1 MDSNKMMQTLDDIG
15 PRKLYTRGE
24 EIFNAVSHGVG
35 TLLSIAALV
44 VGVVF
49 AALYGDAWR
58 VVSAAIYGAT
68 LIILYCMSTLYHAI
82 TNPTAKKVFRVF
94 DHCSIFFLIAGTY
107 TPYTLVT
114 LRGPWGWSLFA
125 VVWAAAIL
133 GTVLNAISI
142 ERFKKFSIVC
152 YVAMGWV
159 VILAVNPLL
168 QALPMPGF
176 WLLIGG
182 GVVYTLGII
191 FYKLKNLRYA
201 HSIWHLFVL
210 GGSALHF
217 FSILLYVLPQ
227 P

>member
-1 MDSNKMMQTLDDIG
+1 MDPNKMMQTLDDIA

-24 EIFNAVSHGVG
+24 EIFNAVTHGVG

-49 AALYGDAWR
+49 AALYGDAWC
-58 VVSAAIYGAT
+58 VVSAAVYGAT

-82 TNPTAKKVFRVF
+82 TNPTAKKVLRVF

-114 LRGPWGWSLFA
+114 LRGPWGWSLFG
-125 VVWAAAIL
+125 VVWGAAIL
-133 GTVLNAISI
+133 GIVLNAISI

-191 FYKLKNLRYA
+191 FYRLKNVRYA

-210 GGSALHF
+210 GGSVLHF
-217 FSILLYVLPQ
+217 FSVLLYVFPG